1 MSGKL
6 EPVENSAL
14 TKLLSPMGWN
24 LLNGLP
30 AYEESHA
37 LKLGESM
44 RKKGIDPELAAAV
57 LTQSRLRAKAAA
69 KFGELA
75 AGMLFTPA
83 GLEQA
88 TRLPV
93 AAQHAQRYRQANL
106 RHIADLTCGI
116 GADSMAFGALDVD
129 VLALDKD
136 EATAAIATINLRP
149 FPNVTVAHGDC
160 FNYELPATIDG
171 LFLDPARRTA
181 KKRTFNPR
189 DYDPPLDAALQLR
202 ERVPALGVK
211 VAPGIPHGAIPAS
224 AEAQWI
230 SVAGEVVEAGLWFGP
245 LRQLAPENS
254 ARPGTAITRS
264 ALLLAADGTQTLITD
279 ANPHHRAQLP
289 AGPVGTWVHEP
300 DGAVIRAGLIGAIAA
315 DIDGHLLD
323 ESIAYITT
331 DAERTHPATK
341 RYRVLD
347 VLPFNLKKLRAYLRD
362 RDVGQI
368 TIKKRGTAI
377 TPEELRTKL
386 ALTGS
391 QSATI
396 ILTRIAG
403 AHSVLVVD
411 PA

>member
-1 MSGKL
+1 
-6 EPVENSAL
+6 
-14 TKLLSPMGWN
+14 MGWN

-93 AAQHAQRYRQANL
+93 AAQHAQRYREADV
-106 RHIADLTCGI
+106 RHTADLPCGI
-116 GADSMAFGALDVD
+116 GADSMASGALDVD
-129 VLALDKD
+129 VIALDKD
-136 EATAAIATINLRP
+136 AATAAIAAINLRP

-160 FNYELPATIDG
+160 FDYELPATVDG

-181 KKRTFNPR
+181 KKRTFNPA

-202 ERVPALGVK
+202 AHVPALGVK
-211 VAPGIPHGAIPAS
+211 VAPGIPHEAIPAD

-230 SVAGEVVEAGLWFGP
+230 SVAGEGVEAGLWFGP
-245 LRQLAPENS
+245 LRQLAPENT

-264 ALLLAADGTQTLITD
+264 ALILTANGTQTLITD
-279 ANPHHRAQLP
+279 VDPHHRAQVP
-289 AGPVGTWVHEP
+289 AGPVGTW
-300 DGAVIRAGLIGAIAA
+300 
-315 DIDGHLLD
+315 
-323 ESIAYITT
+323 
-331 DAERTHPATK
+331 
-341 RYRVLD
+341 
-347 VLPFNLKKLRAYLRD
+347 
-362 RDVGQI
+362 
-368 TIKKRGTAI
+368 
-377 TPEELRTKL
+377 
-386 ALTGS
+386 
-391 QSATI
+391 
-396 ILTRIAG
+396 
-403 AHSVLVVD
+403 
-411 PA
+411 